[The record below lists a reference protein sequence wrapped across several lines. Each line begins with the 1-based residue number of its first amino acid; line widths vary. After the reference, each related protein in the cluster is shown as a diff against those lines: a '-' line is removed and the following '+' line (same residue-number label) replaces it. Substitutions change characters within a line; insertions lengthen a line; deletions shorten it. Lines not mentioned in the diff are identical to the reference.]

1 MIIVMQTGAS
11 KEELADVEKRITEL
25 GYTPHVIY
33 GSTRNVIGAIGDE
46 RGKAV
51 LQSIESMP

>member
-1 MIIVMQTGAS
+1 
-11 KEELADVEKRITEL
+11 L

-33 GSTRNVIGAIGDE
+33 GSTRNVVGAIGDE

-51 LQSIESMP
+51 LQSIESMPGVENVVPILKPY